1 MNVGSMLLA
10 ALSQAPGQRRPPVQ
24 GATSTS
30 THRKRKEIDSEED
43 GSTAAAARPEKRR
56 RVEPPPP
63 PPPPPPAPRASNN
76 NSMVSVDDGD
86 GLTADED
93 RSKVYM
99 SLDQMG
105 KQALSTLIDRMME
118 DPAADHTCFF
128 CTMVE
133 RYEAET
139 KRTGGQSDFMLAG
152 SYGYQLAVEY
162 HNKNSHLL
170 PIQRARGMDEIYRV
184 HVYEPARRELGG
196 AKPPYLPEP
205 SIRAMLEH
213 IVLFNYDPVSLN
225 MEALRVARNLIYSFG
240 SVVSV
245 DGRPNFQIGRTI
257 IAANAQ
263 YTSLVEKQVKLM
275 DGRVPPTFA
284 LDVQKVM
291 AFASTRPLDAF
302 RAQAKGALGGA
313 TATNTA
319 EEVQVVTAQR
329 PTFGILE
336 SEVEPPSEV
345 APDAP
350 DAMDIDG
357 DNPRRT
363 PTRDHA
369 ADDDVDIDSLF

>member
-30 THRKRKEIDSEED
+30 THRKRKESDSEED
-43 GSTAAAARPEKRR
+43 GSAAAARPEKRR

-63 PPPPPPAPRASNN
+63 RVQPLVVAASNN
-76 NSMVSVDDGD
+76 NSIVSVDDGD

-105 KQALSTLIDRMME
+105 KQAMSTLIDRMME

-139 KRTGGQSDFMLAG
+139 KRTGGQSDFMIDGA
-152 SYGYQLAVEY
+152 YGYKLAVDF
-162 HNKNSHLL
+162 HNNNSHLL
-170 PIQRARGMDEIYRV
+170 PIQRARGMNEIYRV
-184 HVYEPARRELGG
+184 HVYDPAQRALGG
-196 AKPPYLPEP
+196 AKPPHLPEP
-205 SIRAMLEH
+205 SVRAMLEH
-213 IVLFNYDPVSLN
+213 IIMFNYDPVSLN
-225 MEALRVARNLIYSFG
+225 MEALRVARNMVYSFG
-240 SVVSV
+240 SVVGV
-245 DGRPNFQIGRTI
+245 DGKPNWQTGRTI
-257 IAANAQ
+257 LAANDQ
-263 YTSLVEKQVKLM
+263 FVSLVEKQVKLM

-319 EEVQVVTAQR
+319 EEVQIVTAQR

-336 SEVEPPSEV
+336 SEAEPPSEV
-345 APDAP
+345 AHDAP

-357 DNPRRT
+357 DEPRRT
-363 PTRDHA
+363 PTRDHSV
-369 ADDDVDIDSLF
+369 DDEDDIDRLF